1 MEEYLALSYIFKL
14 STELAKDPAL
24 FYQLGYLFGYRGEE
38 LILLLL
44 YSRFNYKLA
53 FYFILM
59 SKYFYLSS
67 FPIFTIHLHQHML
80 TLGMDNYY
88 FDVLRCLNRFVARS
102 LSACT
107 DSFKCSYY
115 SYHTYNRTTKMNSYR
130 DHLWF
135 LLDEWIHDTESICH
149 QYDAQIIFIKERFL
163 DYIVLTVHYTKHSRC
178 KFLIRSI
185 EDLEKVILYLETAI
199 LWP

>member
-1 MEEYLALSYIFKL
+1 MEEYIALSYIFKL

-44 YSRFNYKLA
+44 YSHFNYKLA

-88 FDVLRCLNRFVARS
+88 FDVLRRLN
-102 LSACT
+102 
-107 DSFKCSYY
+107 
-115 SYHTYNRTTKMNSYR
+115 
-130 DHLWF
+130 
-135 LLDEWIHDTESICH
+135 LL
-149 QYDAQIIFIKERFL
+149 Q
-163 DYIVLTVHYTKHSRC
+163 V
-178 KFLIRSI
+178 
-185 EDLEKVILYLETAI
+185 
-199 LWP
+199 LWPDLCLHAPTHLNVPTTPTTSTTEQPK

>member
-1 MEEYLALSYIFKL
+1 MEEYIALSYIFRL

-67 FPIFTIHLHQHML
+67 FPIFTIHLHQHMI

-88 FDVLRCLNRFVARS
+88 FDVLRGLN
-102 LSACT
+102 
-107 DSFKCSYY
+107 
-115 SYHTYNRTTKMNSYR
+115 
-130 DHLWF
+130 
-135 LLDEWIHDTESICH
+135 LL
-149 QYDAQIIFIKERFL
+149 Q
-163 DYIVLTVHYTKHSRC
+163 V
-178 KFLIRSI
+178 
-185 EDLEKVILYLETAI
+185 
-199 LWP
+199 LWPDLSLHAPTHLNVPTTPTTSIAYQPK